1 MVSLAEIE
9 AARERLRGVI
19 VATPILPGARL
30 SEDVGGKVVVKA
42 ENTQRGGSFKLRGA
56 YNKISGLT
64 DEQRHRGVIA
74 ASMGNHAQGVALA
87 ARMVG
92 SPSIVVMPEEA
103 SLTKIAA
110 TRRYGADVILHGES
124 FDDATAHARALSASE
139 DYTLIHAFDDPAIV
153 AGQGVVGLEILDAL
167 PDVGTVIVP
176 IGGGGLISGI
186 SSVVK
191 ARKPGARV
199 VGVQAA
205 GCPSVHASLDAG
217 GPVTV
222 PNARTIADG
231 IAVKR
236 PGDITLPLIRALV
249 DDVIEVEEDE
259 IADAIFYTLQHL
271 RLLVEGAGAVGVAAL
286 LTGKVRPRGDEQVCV
301 VLSGGNIDANLL
313 SRVIDQSLTRSGR
326 YLVLRT
332 SVPDRPG
339 NLARLARMVA
349 DAGANVVDINHRR
362 SLWGVP
368 LADTGL
374 ELVLEVRDEQ
384 HGQDVIAALT
394 VAGYAMSR
402 VGGKE
407 YVE

>member
-1 MVSLAEIE
+1 VVSLADVE
-9 AARERLRGVI
+9 AARQRLQGVV

-30 SEDVGGKVVVKA
+30 SEDVGGNVVVKA

-56 YNKISGLT
+56 FNKISGLPS
-64 DEQRHRGVIA
+64 EQRERGVIA

-87 ARMVG
+87 ARMLG
-92 SPSIVVMPEEA
+92 APALVVMPEEA
-103 SLTKIAA
+103 SLTKITA
-110 TRRYGADVILHGES
+110 TRRYGAKVILHGQS
-124 FDDATAHARALSASE
+124 FDDATAHARSLSASE
-139 DYTLIHAFDDPAIV
+139 GYTLVHAFDDPAIV

-167 PDVGTVIVP
+167 PDVGTIVVP

-186 SSVVK
+186 ATAIR
-191 ARKPGARV
+191 ARKPAARI

-205 GCPSVHASLDAG
+205 GCPSIHASIEAG

-222 PNARTIADG
+222 PHARTIADG

-236 PGDITLPLIRALV
+236 PGDVTLPIIRELV
-249 DDVIEVEEDE
+249 EDVVTVEEDE

-271 RLLVEGAGAVGVAAL
+271 RMLVEGAGAVGVAAL
-286 LTGKVRPRGDEQVCV
+286 LAGTVRPRGAEQVCV

-313 SRVIDQSLTRSGR
+313 SRVIDQSLARSGR
-326 YLVLRT
+326 YVVLRT

-339 NLARLARMVA
+339 NLARLAQMVA
-349 DAGANVVDINHRR
+349 EAGANVVDIHHRR

-384 HGQDVIAALT
+384 HAQKVVTALT
-394 VAGYAMSR
+394 AVGYAVSR
-402 VGGKE
+402 VGGTE

>member
-1 MVSLAEIE
+1 MVSLADVE

-30 SEDVGGKVVVKA
+30 GEDVGGNIVVKA

-64 DEQRHRGVIA
+64 PEQRERGVVA

-87 ARMVG
+87 ARMLG
-92 SPSIVVMPEEA
+92 APALVVMPEEA
-103 SLTKIAA
+103 SLTKITA
-110 TRRYGADVILHGES
+110 TRRYGAQVILHGQS
-124 FDDATAHARALSASE
+124 FDDATAHARSLSARE
-139 DYTLIHAFDDPAIV
+139 GYTLVHAFDDPAIV

-167 PDVGTVIVP
+167 PDVGTVVVP
-176 IGGGGLISGI
+176 IGGGGLVGGI
-186 SSVVK
+186 ATVVRAHK
-191 ARKPGARV
+191 PNARI

-205 GCPSVHASLDAG
+205 GCPSIHASLEAG
-217 GPVTV
+217 RPVTV
-222 PNARTIADG
+222 PHARTIADG

-236 PGDITLPLIRALV
+236 PGDVTLPLIRDLV
-249 DDVIEVEEDE
+249 EDVVTVEEDE

-286 LTGKVRPRGDEQVCV
+286 LTGKVRPRGNEQVCV

-313 SRVIDQSLTRSGR
+313 SRVIDQSLARSGR
-326 YLVLRT
+326 YVVLRT
-332 SVPDRPG
+332 SVSDRPG
-339 NLARLARMVA
+339 NLAQLALMVA
-349 DAGANVVDINHRR
+349 EAGANVVDIHHRR

-384 HGQDVIAALT
+384 HAQDVVSTLT
-394 VAGYAMSR
+394 TAGYAISR
-402 VGGKE
+402 VGGTE